1 MNNCFF
7 FLSCTYILIYIR
19 FHLQISRSLLNS
31 FKHISIAAIFIEQV
45 KFDENNF
52 EHGAFISDITVMET
66 KLYTVLC
73 HVQMAINQL
82 EIDIENYQSR
92 DVMSTELR
100 TIQNK
105 ADRTDRD
112 YIIVK
117 DTRLT
122 FQSALVKY
130 EAVKDSLNS

>member
-1 MNNCFF
+1 MK
-7 FLSCTYILIYIR
+7 S
-19 FHLQISRSLLNS
+19 
-31 FKHISIAAIFIEQV
+31 
-45 KFDENNF
+45 DENNF

-82 EIDIENYQSR
+82 EIDIENYQSS

-105 ADRTDRD
+105 ADRIDRD

-117 DTRLT
+117 DTKLT

-130 EAVKDSLNS
+130 EAVRQLKFLEDFVS

>member
-1 MNNCFF
+1 M
-7 FLSCTYILIYIR
+7 
-19 FHLQISRSLLNS
+19 
-31 FKHISIAAIFIEQV
+31 

-92 DVMSTELR
+92 DVMSTQLR
-100 TIQNK
+100 TIQYK

-117 DTRLT
+117 ETRLT
-122 FQSALVKY
+122 FQSALMKY
-130 EAVKDSLNS
+130 EAVKDRLNS

>member
-1 MNNCFF
+1 
-7 FLSCTYILIYIR
+7 
-19 FHLQISRSLLNS
+19 
-31 FKHISIAAIFIEQV
+31 
-45 KFDENNF
+45 
-52 EHGAFISDITVMET
+52 MET

-92 DVMSTELR
+92 DVMSTQLR
-100 TIQNK
+100 TIQYK

-117 DTRLT
+117 ETRLT
-122 FQSALVKY
+122 FQSALMKY
-130 EAVKDSLNS
+130 EAVKDRLNS